1 VLITVLPRNYT
12 FEGSPEKSIM
22 SAAREA
28 GFRWPTICGGNADC
42 GVCFIRVADEDVG
55 ALSPITALEKAGLE
69 MVLPVSRS
77 SGPAC
82 CGSPARPGRAAPSGY
97 TSWASSPK
105 PADLASREDT
115 T

>member
-69 MVLPVSRS
+69 MVLPRFPQL
-77 SGPAC
+77 GPGVLRLAC
-82 CGSPARPGRAAPSGY
+82 QARPCRPVRVHKLGVKPE
-97 TSWASSPK
+97 AS
-105 PADLASREDT
+105 
-115 T
+115 